1 MGDSLP
7 PIPATQPHRKATFA
21 RKIRDL
27 YHKIESFSGY
37 KISTSRIAFTSR
49 VTSTKITC
57 NPLFFC
63 VRCADV
69 YKAIFRLVR
78 KHTVVAQQ
86 IFLILLV
93 YCRLMY
99 EMKGG
104 KCMKNKVKVCVCV
117 YLYKFYKDFLFLSCL
132 LTTPT
137 RPLYK

>member
-1 MGDSLP
+1 M
-7 PIPATQPHRKATFA
+7 PATQLHRKATFH
-21 RKIRDL
+21 RIIRHL

-49 VTSTKITC
+49 VTSAKIAC
-57 NPLFFC
+57 NLLFFC

-86 IFLILLV
+86 IYVILLI
-93 YCRLMY
+93 YSRLIN

-104 KCMKNKVKVCVCV
+104 KCMKNKVKMCVCV

-137 RPLYK
+137 GPLYK